1 MPWRDERQPRP
12 MPIASP
18 REPER
23 FTADEA
29 TGDAAR
35 DGYTT
40 IARRPRVRSHE
51 IHDLDRADR
60 IEGYVSDF
68 DMDDY

>member
-23 FTADEA
+23 FTADDS
-29 TGDAAR
+29 GNAAR

-40 IARRPRVRSHE
+40 VARRPRGVRSGE
-51 IHDLDRADR
+51 IHDLDRAER
-60 IEGYVSDF
+60 IESYASDF
-68 DMDDY
+68 DYPY